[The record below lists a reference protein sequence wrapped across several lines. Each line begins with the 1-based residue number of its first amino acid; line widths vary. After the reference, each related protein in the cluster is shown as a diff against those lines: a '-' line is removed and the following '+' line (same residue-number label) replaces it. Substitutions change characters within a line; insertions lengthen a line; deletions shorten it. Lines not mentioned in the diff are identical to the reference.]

1 MGVDKEKNGGWDEY
15 NQKSS
20 VRNSQRNNK
29 YLNLNFTFTWIF
41 FSKEKYV
48 NFTQRKL
55 AKKIIKN

>member
-1 MGVDKEKNGGWDEY
+1 MGVDKKKNGGWDEY
-15 NQKSS
+15 NQKSN

-29 YLNLNFTFTWIF
+29 YLNLNFTFKWIF

>member
-15 NQKSS
+15 NQKSN

-29 YLNLNFTFTWIF
+29 YLNLNFTFKWIF